1 MAKPRKLNQVWPA
14 LRRILTRFGPYIRK
28 QRLLI
33 AGSFAALIAE
43 AFLRILEPWP
53 LKFIFDR
60 LIKVHSSSKHPF
72 SQYLSSLD
80 TSTLIA
86 GSAIILVLVTGL
98 RALADYANTIGFA
111 KIGNR
116 VLTDVRADL
125 YSHLQKLSLSFHTR
139 ARNGDLILRVMG
151 DINLLKDV
159 VVTALLPLVANIL
172 VLVGMVGVMVWL
184 NWKLALL
191 SLVPLPLFYVFTVRI
206 TKRIQAAAKAQRHR
220 ESVMA
225 AATAESLGAI
235 KLIQALALE
244 PVFSKAFERRNQE
257 SRKEDVRGHRLTA
270 SLERTVA
277 FAIAVSTSLVL
288 WYGVRLVINE
298 ELSPGD
304 LIVFLTCLRATFKPV
319 QDFAKYTGRLAKAT
333 AAGDRVLDLLER
345 KPEVMDRP
353 DAVAA
358 PPFVGHIRFDRV
370 GFGYEKHRLVLD
382 QVDFEVQPGQRVALV
397 GSSGSGKS
405 TIANLILR
413 LYDPTKGQV
422 LIDNHD
428 IRTLTLASVR
438 AQISIVLQETL
449 LFAASIRENIAYG
462 AADATD
468 DRIENALRLA
478 NAQDFVE
485 VMSDGLDSPIGE
497 RGTTLSGGERQR
509 LAIARAMI
517 RHSPILLLDEPTAG
531 LDEEN
536 EQKVIKAL
544 ENLAQGRTTL
554 LITHDLALAAR
565 SDEIFYLEKGRIL
578 ERGKHEDLLQAG
590 GRYASLFRQQV
601 YRPGSPLIEA
611 QNSCKSEVPQ

>member
-1 MAKPRKLNQVWPA
+1 
-14 LRRILTRFGPYIRK
+14 
-28 QRLLI
+28 
-33 AGSFAALIAE
+33 
-43 AFLRILEPWP
+43 
-53 LKFIFDR
+53 
-60 LIKVHSSSKHPF
+60 
-72 SQYLSSLD
+72 LSSLE

-86 GSAIILVLVTGL
+86 GSAIILVLLTGL

-125 YSHLQKLSLSFHTR
+125 YGHLQKLSLSFHTR

-370 GFGYEKHRLVLD
+370 SFGYEKHRLVLD